1 MVDQFHENK
10 FPISTFCVSDVLK
23 RSAELFDGN
32 ILAVHRVIRSTEIKM
47 NKCYI
52 HQWILDFPHV
62 ANKDWFLS
70 VQICSSSLL
79 LIFSLDYIFL
89 LFFQMCFLTRM
100 FSCSQYFC
108 DKWHFSKWFHC
119 CKMNYRAVRYV
130 IIMESIVT
138 AYMGKM
144 TTLFF
149 KLVQVTNYFHYFFT
163 KEWLYVMKT
172 IFFSSVSLK
181 YLFTQ
186 CDSLL

>member
-23 RSAELFDGN
+23 RSTELFDGN

-52 HQWILDFPHV
+52 HQWILDFSHV
-62 ANKDWFLS
+62 AYKDWFHS

-119 CKMNYRAVRYV
+119 CDMNYRAVRYV
-130 IIMESIVT
+130 IIIESIVA

-144 TTLFF
+144 T
-149 KLVQVTNYFHYFFT
+149 
-163 KEWLYVMKT
+163 
-172 IFFSSVSLK
+172 
-181 YLFTQ
+181 
-186 CDSLL
+186 